1 MKLMYKFFYNLN
13 EVKISGMWFFY
24 DVFDFFDFGRICV
37 VIVYIECLLCL
48 LWLWKLEY
56 WS

>member
-24 DVFDFFDFGRICV
+24 DFFDFGRICV